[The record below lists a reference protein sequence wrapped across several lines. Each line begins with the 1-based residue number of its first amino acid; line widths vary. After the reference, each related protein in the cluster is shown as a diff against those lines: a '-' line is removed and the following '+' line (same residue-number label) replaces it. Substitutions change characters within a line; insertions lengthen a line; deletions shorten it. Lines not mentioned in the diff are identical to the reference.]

1 MSLFQIALLYWLME
15 ANSLADVLADRVNQN
30 VPLLF
35 VFVEIL
41 VVVVG
46 TGMALNRAYRDFLS
60 PRWVTMR
67 GRPSVVSATAVAKT
81 VK

>member
-15 ANSLADVLADRVNQN
+15 TKSFADVLADRVNQN

-35 VFVEIL
+35 VFAEIL
-41 VVVVG
+41 VVVVL
-46 TGMALNRAYRDFLS
+46 TGMAFNRLYRDFPSTML
-60 PRWVTMR
+60 VTMR
-67 GRPSVVSATAVAKT
+67 GSLSVASDTAVAKT

>member
-15 ANSLADVLADRVNQN
+15 ARSLADVLADRVNQN

-35 VFVEIL
+35 VFAEIL
-41 VVVVG
+41 VVVVV
-46 TGMALNRAYRDFLS
+46 TGMALNRPYRDFLS
-60 PRWVTMR
+60 TRLATMR
-67 GRPSVVSATAVAKT
+67 GSPSVASDTAVAKT

>member
-1 MSLFQIALLYWLME
+1 MSLFLLAFLYWLMQ
-15 ANSLADVLADRVNQN
+15 AKSLADVLADRVSQN

-35 VFVEIL
+35 VFAEIL
-41 VVVVG
+41 VVVVV
-46 TGMALNRAYRDFLS
+46 TGMALNRPYRDFLS
-60 PRWVTMR
+60 TRSVTMR

>member
-15 ANSLADVLADRVNQN
+15 AKSLADVLADRVNQN

-35 VFVEIL
+35 VFAEIL
-41 VVVVG
+41 VVVVV
-46 TGMALNRAYRDFLS
+46 TGMALNRPYRDFLS
-60 PRWVTMR
+60 TRLVTMR

>member
-1 MSLFQIALLYWLME
+1 MSLFLIAFLYWLMQ
-15 ANSLADVLADRVNQN
+15 AKSLADVLADRESQN

-35 VFVEIL
+35 VFAEIL

-46 TGMALNRAYRDFLS
+46 TGMALNRPYRDFLS
-60 PRWVTMR
+60 TRLVTMI

>member
-1 MSLFQIALLYWLME
+1 MSLFLIAFLYWLMQ
-15 ANSLADVLADRVNQN
+15 AKILADVLADRVSQN

-35 VFVEIL
+35 VLAEIL
-41 VVVVG
+41 VVVVV
-46 TGMALNRAYRDFLS
+46 TGMALNRPYRDFLS
-60 PRWVTMR
+60 TRLVTMR

>member
-35 VFVEIL
+35 VFAETL
-41 VVVVG
+41 VVVVV
-46 TGMALNRAYRDFLS
+46 TGMALNRPYRDFLS
-60 PRWVTMR
+60 TRLVTMR
-67 GRPSVVSATAVAKT
+67 GRPSVASATAVAKT

>member
-15 ANSLADVLADRVNQN
+15 AKSLADVLADRVNQN

-35 VFVEIL
+35 VFAEIL
-41 VVVVG
+41 VVVVV
-46 TGMALNRAYRDFLS
+46 TGMALNRPYRDFLS
-60 PRWVTMR
+60 TRWVTMR
-67 GRPSVVSATAVAKT
+67 GRPSVASATAVSKT